1 MVNRC
6 ELLGVRSFVLEVRS
20 QSANH
25 VPINLHQAN
34 VILCSNKK
42 GQCHKAQLS
51 PSEVLVLAQR
61 RQSPASSTLSARSPN
76 PVHLSSL
83 REPGAYDPTGPQAPQ
98 TTGTMGAGLSDY
110 DPSRQLLSLGR
121 RDRDEGRFTVTP
133 RSGPGQCVDLAWAPE
148 PCRTQP
154 PACSLGSQLT

>member
-1 MVNRC
+1 MVNPC

-20 QSANH
+20 QAANH
-25 VPINLHQAN
+25 VPISLHQTN
-34 VILCSNKK
+34 ILCSNKK

-76 PVHLSSL
+76 PAHLSSL

-98 TTGTMGAGLSDY
+98 TTGTMGAGLSD
-110 DPSRQLLSLGR
+110 
-121 RDRDEGRFTVTP
+121 RDEGRFTVTS
-133 RSGPGQCVDLAWAPE
+133 RSGPGQCRDLAWAPE